1 MKKISEE
8 LKEVNSFS
16 KFTHKQ
22 EVEKENQKAI
32 KKMWSKLLKEKEV
45 TFSKDW
51 LKNKDNELRMNRRL
65 SREGN

>member
-1 MKKISEE
+1 
-8 LKEVNSFS
+8 
-16 KFTHKQ
+16 
-22 EVEKENQKAI
+22 
-32 KKMWSKLLKEKEV
+32 MWSKLLKRKKEV